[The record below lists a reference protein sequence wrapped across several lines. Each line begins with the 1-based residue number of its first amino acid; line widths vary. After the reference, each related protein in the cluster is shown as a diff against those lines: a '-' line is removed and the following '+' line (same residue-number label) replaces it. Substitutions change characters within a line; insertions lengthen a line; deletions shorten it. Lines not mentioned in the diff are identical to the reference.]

1 MMGPALFEL
10 YAAPK
15 KSDLAAQVAKSL
27 EIQDA
32 QKHDHRHQPVMRE
45 QSLPVLTRES
55 SFKTATASLFGSRKN
70 SQPSVSSTMGI
81 GYKIP
86 PHPFQS
92 FRVMYFGHSVLDRR
106 YTSPML
112 TWIVSDIKRQSM
124 DGETGLVRN
133 VYLEVSEST
142 LTGKTVSDNQVLFVH
157 TIQSLNKLSQT
168 GNDRACFAY
177 LVRDHPESPFT
188 CHVFQAADETTV
200 SRCINTIFFFL
211 FLSFF
216 LSLTFKLL
224 TNRTMI
230 DETSA

>member
-32 QKHDHRHQPVMRE
+32 QKQHQPVMRE
-45 QSLPVLTRES
+45 QSLPVLSRES
-55 SFKTATASLFGSRKN
+55 SFKTATASLFASRKN
-70 SQPSVSSTMGI
+70 SQQTTSTTMGI

-92 FRVMYFGHSVLDRR
+92 FRLMYFGHCVLDKR

-133 VYLEVSEST
+133 IYLELSESK

-200 SRCINTIFFFL
+200 SL
-211 FLSFF
+211 GY
-216 LSLTFKLL
+216 
-224 TNRTMI
+224 
-230 DETSA
+230 